1 MPPLSGATVERLADR
16 ETAHHRWTFRMPTPL
31 GSDLLLARFAGLSR
45 KPLFEA
51 QATERA
57 DVDIAARLLP
67 GEAEPPPTRP

>member
-1 MPPLSGATVERLADR
+1 MEQFP
-16 ETAHHRWTFRMPTPL
+16 
-31 GSDLLLARFAGLSR
+31 DLLLARFAGLSR

-67 GEAEPPPTRP
+67 